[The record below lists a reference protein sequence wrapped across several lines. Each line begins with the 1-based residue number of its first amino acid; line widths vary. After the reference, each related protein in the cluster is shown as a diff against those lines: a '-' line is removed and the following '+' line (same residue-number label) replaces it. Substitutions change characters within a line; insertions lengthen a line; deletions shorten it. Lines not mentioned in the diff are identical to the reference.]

1 MGRNSKTRELALWI
15 NGVHAADWLIPASGG
30 HELRYT
36 TEWAQSAQGRPLSM
50 SLPYSPDSLSLKGPV
65 VERYFDNLLPDS
77 DAIRQRLRDQF
88 ATGSIRPFDLLAA
101 IGRDCV
107 GAVQLLPPGEERP
120 DVRRISAEPLDD
132 SRIERLLA
140 DSTGSHR
147 LTQDAGEG
155 LRVSLAGAQ
164 EKTALLKHQGR
175 WCRPLGATPT
185 THIFKL
191 PLGLIG
197 GRMLDMSASL
207 ENEWLCSRILHAY
220 RIPIARCEIGEFG
233 AERALIVERFDRQL
247 HSSGKYWLRLM
258 QEDFCQALG
267 LPPSMKYEADGGPGV
282 VDIALVLRRSVE
294 REQNLAHFIKAQILF
309 WMLAA
314 GDGHAK
320 NFSVQILEGG
330 RFRLAPLYDVLSY
343 HPIIGNAA
351 DQLSPRVVKLAM
363 AQRGKN
369 KHYLLKDI
377 QRRHFNET
385 ARRAGFGASAEPLIE
400 EILAV
405 TPAVIAAVR
414 AELPEWFPKR
424 VGQTILGGLVKARAA
439 LAKMT
444 P

>member
-1 MGRNSKTRELALWI
+1 MGRSRKARELALWI
-15 NGVHAADWLIPASGG
+15 NGAHAADWLVPANGA

-36 TEWAQSAQGRPLSM
+36 PEWARSVQGRPLSM

-77 DAIRQRLRDQF
+77 DAIRQRLRDHF

-101 IGRDCV
+101 IGRDCI
-107 GAVQLLPPGEERP
+107 GAVQLLPPDAERP
-120 DVRRISAEPLDD
+120 DVRRIRAEPLDD
-132 SRIERLLA
+132 SDIERLLA
-140 DSTGSHR
+140 GTVGTHR
-147 LTQDAGEG
+147 LVRDTGAD

-164 EKTALLKHQGR
+164 EKTALLKHGGR

-197 GRMLDMSASL
+197 GRMLDMTTSL

-220 RIPIARCEIGEFG
+220 GIPVARCEIAQFGEQS
-233 AERALIVERFDRQL
+233 ALVVERFDRQL

-258 QEDFCQALG
+258 QEDFCQAQG
-267 LPPSMKYEADGGPGV
+267 LPPSMKYESDGGPGV
-282 VDIALVLRRSVE
+282 VDIGLVLRRSVE
-294 REQNLAHFIKAQILF
+294 REKDLATFIKAQILF

-330 RFRLAPLYDVLSY
+330 RFRLVPLYDVLSY
-343 HPIIGNAA
+343 HPIIGDAA
-351 DQLSPRVVKLAM
+351 GQLSPSTVKLAM

-405 TPAVIAAVR
+405 TPQVIAAVR
-414 AELPEWFPKR
+414 AELPQAFPKR
-424 VGQTILGGLVKARAA
+424 VGQAILGGLVKAREA
-439 LAKMT
+439 LAKM
-444 P
+444 PP